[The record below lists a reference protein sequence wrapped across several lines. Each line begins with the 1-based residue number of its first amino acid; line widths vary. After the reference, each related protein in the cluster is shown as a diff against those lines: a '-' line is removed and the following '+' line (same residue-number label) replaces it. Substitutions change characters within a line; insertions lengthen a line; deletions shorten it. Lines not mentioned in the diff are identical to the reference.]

1 MGVVEGR
8 GQNLAQCPLTFAI
21 STTLVS
27 CVTLQHNNK
36 TNVFLAEDKK
46 AAYWWV
52 KNLATL
58 PEVSFDTMKY

>member
-1 MGVVEGR
+1 MGVAEGR
-8 GQNLAQCPLTFAI
+8 GQNLVQSRLTLAI

-36 TNVFLAEDKK
+36 TNVFLAEGKK

-52 KNLATL
+52 KN
-58 PEVSFDTMKY
+58 